1 MKEPVSLPGIA
12 SLIDRFDVFFLDQFG
27 VLHDGAAP
35 YPGALQ
41 CLRMMRAAGKK
52 IVILSNSGKR
62 AAENEK
68 RMVHL
73 GFAPDMWDLF
83 LSSGEAAW
91 RMFADGGN
99 FKPGMKC
106 FLISRDNDR
115 SAISGLGVE
124 AVEDAALAD
133 VILLTASEGDRF
145 DLEHYRQML
154 AAAAKS
160 GIPCI
165 CTNPDKI
172 MLTREGPKFGAGRI
186 AELYEERG
194 GRVTWIGKPFPAIYE
209 AALKA
214 IGSPLKSRV
223 LCIGDSPEHDIAG
236 ANGAGLAAAMVR
248 TGIHAG
254 MSDDELRKLYVQHS
268 AVPDFILPGLVWQ

>member
-1 MKEPVSLPGIA
+1 MKEPVSRPGIA

-41 CLRMMRAAGKK
+41 CLRTIKGEGRK

-68 RMVHL
+68 RMFQL

-91 RMFADGGN
+91 RMFADGAE
-99 FKPGMKC
+99 FRPGIKC

-115 SAISGLGVE
+115 SAISGLGM
-124 AVEDAALAD
+124 AVVNDAAQAD
-133 VILLTASEGDRF
+133 VILLTASEGDRL
-145 DLEHYRQML
+145 DLNHYRRLL
-154 AAAAKS
+154 APAANS
-160 GIPCI
+160 DVPCF
-165 CTNPDKI
+165 CTNPDKV
-172 MLTREGPKFGAGRI
+172 MLTGAGPKFGAGRI
-186 AELYEERG
+186 GELYEELG
-194 GRVTWIGKPFPAIYE
+194 GKVTWIGKPFPAIYE
-209 AALKA
+209 AALIA
-214 IGSPLKSRV
+214 IGNPPASRV
-223 LCIGDSPEHDIAG
+223 LCVGDSPEHDIAG
-236 ANGAGLAAAMVR
+236 AKSAGLASALVR

-254 MSDDELRKLYVQHS
+254 LSDNALRKLYDQQD

>member
-1 MKEPVSLPGIA
+1 MKAPVPLPGIA
-12 SLIDRFDVFFLDQFG
+12 SLMDLFDVFILDQFG
-27 VLHDGAAP
+27 VLHDGSVP

-41 CLRMMRAAGKK
+41 CLRLMRAAGKR
-52 IVILSNSGKR
+52 IIILSNSGKR

-68 RMVHL
+68 RMIQL
-73 GFAPDMWDLF
+73 GFAPDMWDIF

-91 RMFADGGN
+91 RMFAEGSE
-99 FKPGMKC
+99 FEAGMKC
-106 FLISRDNDR
+106 FVISRDNDH
-115 SAISGLGVE
+115 SAIDGLGVE
-124 AVEDAALAD
+124 AVKDAAEAD

-145 DLEHYRQML
+145 ELDHYRQML
-154 AAAAKS
+154 TAAAKS
-160 GIPCI
+160 GIACI

-186 AELYEERG
+186 AELYEEMG

-209 AALKA
+209 VALKA
-214 IGSPLKSRV
+214 IGNPPKSRV
-223 LCIGDSPEHDIAG
+223 LCVGDSPEHDIAG

-254 MSDDELRKLYVQHS
+254 MSDNELEALYEQHD
-268 AVPDFILPGLVWQ
+268 AAPDFILPGLVWQ

>member
-1 MKEPVSLPGIA
+1 MSAPVPLPGIE
-12 SLIDRFDVFFLDQFG
+12 SLIESFDVFFLDQYG

-41 CLRMMRAAGKK
+41 CLRMIRASGKR

-68 RMVHL
+68 RMVQL
-73 GFAPDMWDLF
+73 GFAPDMWDIF
-83 LSSGEAAW
+83 MSSGEAAW
-91 RMFADGGN
+91 RMFAEGGN
-99 FKPGMKC
+99 FKAGMKC

-124 AVEDAALAD
+124 EVKDAAQAD

-145 DLEHYRQML
+145 DLDHYRRML
-154 AAAAKS
+154 AAAATS

-172 MLTREGPKFGAGRI
+172 MLTRAGPKFGAGRI
-186 AELYEERG
+186 AELYEELG
-194 GRVTWIGKPFPAIYE
+194 GKVTWIGKPFPAIYE

-214 IGSPLKSRV
+214 AGNPPKSRV
-223 LCIGDSPEHDIAG
+223 LCVGDSPEHDLAG
-236 ANGAGLAAAMVR
+236 AKGAGLAAAMVR

-254 MSDDELRKLYVQHS
+254 FSDNQLQALYEQHG
-268 AVPDFILPGLVWQ
+268 AAPDFILPGLIWQ

>member
-1 MKEPVSLPGIA
+1 MKPPVPLPGIA
-12 SLIDRFDVFFLDQFG
+12 GLIDRFDVFFLDQYG

-41 CLRMMRAAGKK
+41 CLRMIRTAGRK

-62 AAENEK
+62 AAENER
-68 RMVHL
+68 RMAQL
-73 GFAPDMWDLF
+73 GFVPDMWDLF

-91 RMFADGGN
+91 RMFAEGVD
-99 FKPGMKC
+99 FRPGMKC
-106 FLISRDNDR
+106 FLVSRDNDR

-124 AVEDAALAD
+124 AVKDAAQAD
-133 VILLTASEGDRF
+133 VILLTASEGDRL
-145 DLEHYRQML
+145 DLEHYRRLL
-154 AAAAKS
+154 APAATS
-160 GIPCI
+160 GVPCI

-172 MLTREGPKFGAGRI
+172 MLTRAGPKFGAGRI
-186 AELYEERG
+186 AEIYEEMG

-209 AALKA
+209 AAMQA
-214 IGSPLKSRV
+214 VGRPQKSRV

-236 ANGAGLAAAMVR
+236 AKSAGLASALVR

-254 MSDDELRKLYVQHS
+254 MSDHELLALCQQHG
-268 AVPDFILPGLVWQ
+268 AIPDFILPGLLWQ